1 MALALDELLSRAH
14 TDPEFLQALAADPL
28 GTAVAAGVR
37 VTSNDV
43 KTMLGIDGA
52 TDSELV
58 EVLRQRLAHGLR
70 RDGCGLCGEEEPDEK
85 AAP

>member
-1 MALALDELLSRAH
+1 MALALDELLSRAQ
-14 TDPEFLQALAADPL
+14 TDPGLLQALAADPL
-28 GTAVAAGVR
+28 GTAVAAGVE
-37 VTSNDV
+37 VTATDV
-43 KTMLGIDGA
+43 KAMLGISGA

-58 EVLRQRLAHGLR
+58 EVLRQRLTHGLR